1 MTAPTLSQCVAGL
14 SHPDRT
20 VQIIKRDAAGNDVL
34 VLDILGPEL
43 EGAQGITLGEDME
56 GFYSIPKT
64 APLKKW
70 AYQEGATPSALPRKD
85 ERRPR
90 CNLTTRANTV
100 AGWEAIES
108 MLWETLN
115 IDEDVFWRQYD
126 SRGQWREL
134 KVRLLKEPDDK
145 TKKIIGKVPWRTW
158 PVELLAA
165 DPFWY
170 SPELKASLSRSQ
182 MTQTSPGVWEGTITA
197 YNESTTEKAYPIF
210 GNSEATADE
219 TWVLPDGDS
228 GLTVTLPVLGPG
240 KEFEMDTYPGNLLV
254 VRDQSLAAARMRVQ
268 SFRNPLAKKTPV
280 PRQLPVKLIGGSAT
294 SSLTMWTPQR
304 HDRPFG

>member
-1 MTAPTLSQCVAGL
+1 MSAPVVSQCVPGL

-34 VLDILGPEL
+34 VLDVLSHEN

-56 GFYSIPKT
+56 GFYFIPKT
-64 APLKKW
+64 RPLKKW
-70 AYQEGATPSALPRKD
+70 AYQEGATPSAIPRKD
-85 ERRPR
+85 ERLPR

-115 IDEDVFWRQYD
+115 IDEDVYWRQYD

-134 KVRLLKEPDDK
+134 KVRLLKEPADK
-145 TKKIIGKVPWRTW
+145 TKRILGKDPWHTW
-158 PVELLAA
+158 PIELLAA
-165 DPFWY
+165 DPHWY
-170 SPELKASLSRSQ
+170 SPELKATLSRSQ
-182 MTQTSPGVWEGTITA
+182 MVQTSPGVWEGTITA

-210 GNSEATADE
+210 ANSEATANE
-219 TWVLPDGDS
+219 TWTLPDGDS
-228 GLTVTLPVLGPG
+228 GLTVPLPVLTPG
-240 KEFEMDTYPGNLLV
+240 QEFVMDTYPDKLLV
-254 VRDQSLAAARMRVQ
+254 VRDGSQAPARMRKW
-268 SFRNPLAKKTPV
+268 FRHPLAKKTPI
-280 PRQLPVKLIGGSAT
+280 PRQLPVKLVGGSET